1 MIAKTREQVERLRTA
16 GRLMAEVVEEVL
28 ALVRP
33 GVSSLELEEAARR
46 ATLSRGGRPSF
57 LNYKNKGEKEYP
69 AALCVSI
76 NDEIAHS
83 PPRQGKILKA
93 GDIVSI
99 DFGLEFQ
106 GAFMDTAYTLAV
118 GEVDEGGRR
127 LIDGTREA
135 LDAALAAARALCR
148 TGDIGAAVAA
158 IARKRGLGIVKDL
171 RGHGVGAAV
180 HENPNIPNFGTA
192 GDGEILPEGS
202 VVALEPIF
210 AEGSGAMV
218 TDADGFTYRTRDGSR
233 AAHFEHTVL
242 LAKDGLEILTQIA
255 GK

>member
-46 ATLSRGGRPSF
+46 ATLSRGARPSF

-135 LDAALAAARALCR
+135 LDAALAAARKEARPRYSKRLARPRRRCR
-148 TGDIGAAVAA
+148 G
-158 IARKRGLGIVKDL
+158 ARKSQHTKLRHCRRWGNFAGGLG
-171 RGHGVGAAV
+171 RR
-180 HENPNIPNFGTA
+180 
-192 GDGEILPEGS
+192 
-202 VVALEPIF
+202 
-210 AEGSGAMV
+210 SGAYFCRRIGRNGDRCGRIYLQ
-218 TDADGFTYRTRDGSR
+218 DARRLARGALRTHRITCERRFGNFNADCGKINDGIECS
-233 AAHFEHTVL
+233 AWC
-242 LAKDGLEILTQIA
+242 KI
-255 GK
+255 